1 MWHVSSRSGVVTLG
15 AAIHLLLTYLRC
27 ACSTTFRGLCVCVIW
42 GLAIATIWR
51 GLCRR
56 AQRETAAGCCWC
68 CWKWRLWLIH
78 RLRFHAD
85 LESSKALIGCH
96 TLQFLH
102 RPNLIVA
109 ACTKTI
115 SWPQCVKSAA
125 KLGRL
130 ATTWTGGACAGS
142 SVAPPLLLLPSISL
156 DPSRYLSFVKMRRGM
171 GRKGKVHSLSFP
183 ASFLGCSVI
192 YSRHFPLGYP
202 PSTSLFCFND
212 FFSFKR
218 VRPWCN

>member
-1 MWHVSSRSGVVTLG
+1 MRLFDHVPWSV
-15 AAIHLLLTYLRC
+15 
-27 ACSTTFRGLCVCVIW
+27 CVCVIW

-68 CWKWRLWLIH
+68 CWKWRFWLIH

-85 LESSKALIGCH
+85 LESSKALIGSH

-130 ATTWTGGACAGS
+130 ATTRTGGACAGS
-142 SVAPPLLLLPSISL
+142 SVAPPLASLTLHLPRSFQILKFRKDAERNGAERKSSFTFLPGFFPRLLCHLFTSLPA
-156 DPSRYLSFVKMRRGM
+156 RLSPF
-171 GRKGKVHSLSFP
+171 
-183 ASFLGCSVI
+183 
-192 YSRHFPLGYP
+192 HFPF
-202 PSTSLFCFND
+202 LFQRL
-212 FFSFKR
+212 FF
-218 VRPWCN
+218 V